1 MDTVATDERATLSLF
16 TKIAVAAVTVFLVA
30 PILVIVVL
38 SFSASRYLEFPPP
51 GYSLRWYQNLFAD
64 PSWRETLLTSLEV
77 AIPAMLLATSL
88 GTAAA
93 IGLVRSRSQARDL
106 LLSLT
111 LTPMIVP
118 SIVTA
123 VAAFLWFAPMH
134 LIETRTA
141 LVLSHT
147 AIAIPLV
154 VLSVSASLQGVD
166 HSLELCARSL
176 GATPFMAFR
185 RVTLPQIRSGILA
198 GSLFAFITS
207 FDEPVI
213 SLFVAGTRTVT
224 LPKRMWDG
232 IRYEID
238 PTVSAVSTVII
249 VFTFALVLVAG
260 RLLLKSRARL
270 QPITTN
276 PSSGSVSGI
285 GVVDVQATSQ
295 DKRR

>member
-1 MDTVATDERATLSLF
+1 MTRPGLF
-16 TKIAVAAVTVFLVA
+16 TKAAVAAVTAFLVA
-30 PILVIVVL
+30 PILVISVL
-38 SFSASRYLEFPPP
+38 SFSASRYLKFPPP
-51 GYSLRWYQNLFAD
+51 GYSLRWYQNLIED
-64 PSWRETLLTSLEV
+64 SSWRLALLTSVEV
-77 AIPAMLLATSL
+77 AIPVTLLATFL

-93 IGLVRSRSQARDL
+93 VGLARSQSRAKEV

-123 VAAFLWFAPMH
+123 VAAFLWFAPVH
-134 LIETRTA
+134 LIETRIA

-154 VLSVSASLQGVD
+154 VLSVSASLQGVE

-176 GATPFMAFR
+176 GATPFLAFR
-185 RVTLPQIRSGILA
+185 KITLPQIRSGILG

-207 FDEPVI
+207 FDEPI
-213 SLFVAGTRTVT
+213 IALFIAGTRTVT

-238 PTVSAVSTVII
+238 PTVSAVSTLI
-249 VFTFALVLVAG
+249 VLFTSILVVLAFRFSPRRTGMPAG
-260 RLLLKSRARL
+260 EQNSETGGRKA
-270 QPITTN
+270 
-276 PSSGSVSGI
+276 
-285 GVVDVQATSQ
+285 
-295 DKRR
+295 

>member
-1 MDTVATDERATLSLF
+1 MDTVRRKEAIPDALTRA
-16 TKIAVAAVTVFLVA
+16 AAAGVAIFLVT
-30 PILVIVVL
+30 PILVIFIL
-38 SFSASRYLEFPPP
+38 SFSTSRYLEFPPP
-51 GYSLRWYQNLFAD
+51 GYSLRWYQNLGGD
-64 PSWRETLLTSLEV
+64 PSWRESLLTSIEV
-77 AIPAMLLATSL
+77 AIPVTLLATCL

-93 IGLVRSRSQARDL
+93 VGLARSRSRAKEL
-106 LLSLT
+106 LFSLT

-123 VAAFLWFAPMH
+123 VAAFLWFAPVH

-141 LVLSHT
+141 LILSHT

-154 VLSVSASLQGVD
+154 VLSVSGNLQEVD

-176 GATPFMAFR
+176 GATPFVAFCK
-185 RVTLPQIRSGILA
+185 VTLPLIRPGVVG

-213 SLFVAGTRTVT
+213 SLFVAGTKTVT

-238 PTVSAVSTVII
+238 PTVSAVSTLI
-249 VFTFALVLVAG
+249 VLFTSILVVLAFRSSSRLRLKDLESRKRENMSPFPQRNAEG
-260 RLLLKSRARL
+260 RTR
-270 QPITTN
+270 
-276 PSSGSVSGI
+276 
-285 GVVDVQATSQ
+285 
-295 DKRR
+295 